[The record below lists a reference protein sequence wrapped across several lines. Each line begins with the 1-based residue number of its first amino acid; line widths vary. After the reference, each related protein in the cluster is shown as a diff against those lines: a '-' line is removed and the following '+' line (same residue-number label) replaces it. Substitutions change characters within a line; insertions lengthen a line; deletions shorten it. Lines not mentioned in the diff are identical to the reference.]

1 MDQFVLYELIVAAFS
16 VAAMI
21 VTLYVAQSFKLRQW
35 KFALYYLV
43 SGLGIFTVYQLV
55 LGFHLIESE
64 IIHAGFEVLF
74 IVVMTF
80 SIYKLKETAE
90 AIGA

>member
-1 MDQFVLYELIVAAFS
+1 MDQFVLYELVVAAFS
-16 VAAMI
+16 VAAMV
-21 VTLYVAQSFKLRQW
+21 VTLYVAQNFKLRQW

-55 LGFHLIESE
+55 LGFRLIESE
-64 IIHAGFEVLF
+64 IFHAGFEVLF
-74 IVVMTF
+74 IIVMTF